1 MNRKMR
7 AMEAGA
13 NEIGVE
19 AADLWLVKCTAIL
32 VTGLQRQHNLAEL
45 AEFMYQELYC

>member
-19 AADLWLVKCTAIL
+19 ADLWLVKCTAIL